1 MAKLKVY
8 VKNNQTEVKVPVGIR
23 LLIRRCCQAVLTTEN
38 FGKDAEVSVSFVSNN
53 EIKNLNKIYRNKD
66 SVTDVLSFPL
76 TSEDGTV
83 EVNPETGAVQ
93 LGDVVISLET
103 AVKQAQN
110 YGHSL
115 EREVGFLTVHSML
128 HLLGYDHETSQLDQ
142 RIMREKEKPLSELAG
157 LLVPFPQTLINVRV
171 ERRLPFEERPIIGE
185 TVSKI
190 EAALA
195 GRGRVLLR
203 YSGTESLCR
212 VMVEGEN
219 PVKVKAYAE
228 ELAQVVERELR

>member
-1 MAKLKVY
+1 MKNTTKGEKIFMAKLKVY

-23 LLIRRCCQAVLTTEN
+23 LLIRRCCQAVLTTEK

-76 TSEDGTV
+76 TGEDGTV

-142 RIMREKEKPLSELAG
+142 RIMREKEES
-157 LLVPFPQTLINVRV
+157 
-171 ERRLPFEERPIIGE
+171 
-185 TVSKI
+185 
-190 EAALA
+190 
-195 GRGRVLLR
+195 VLEKLGISR
-203 YSGTESLCR
+203 DVTF
-212 VMVEGEN
+212 VVNGEN
-219 PVKVKAYAE
+219 N
-228 ELAQVVERELR
+228 